1 MGFENEVLKK
11 NFYVNIGSSQ
21 GIKSGTVLNVYR
33 TISKS
38 NPYDDKKRV
47 NYRVKIGELQVL
59 HTEDEAAITVLK
71 SQDKSIKSPH
81 FDINA
86 FMIGDHV
93 SVKVN

>member
-1 MGFENEVLKK
+1 MKRYTFQTD
-11 NFYVNIGSSQ
+11 YR
-21 GIKSGTVLNVYR
+21 TVLDVYR

-47 NYRVKIGELQVL
+47 NYKVKIGELEVL
-59 HTEDEAAITVLK
+59 HAEDEAAIAIVKT
-71 SQDKSIKSPH
+71 QDQTKKVPLFEIKY
-81 FDINA
+81 